1 MTKNIFDLK
10 LTIPDVRDYDRYG
23 REHGRRQAG
32 RHGRK
37 AVDESSHLIHQHAA
51 GRAKWKWYGLLKPH
65 SWSQM
70 THPL

>member
-1 MTKNIFDLK
+1 MTKSIFDLG

-32 RHGRK
+32 RR
-37 AVDESSHLIHQHAA
+37 AVDESSHLIHRHAA
-51 GRAKWKWYGLLKPH
+51 ERAKWKWYGLLKPH

-70 THPL
+70 TPPL